1 MAKPTLY
8 GDSTSI
14 RRRGMVR
21 IMWYVMQTKVGDE
34 KKLLDEISRI
44 VDDSTYNSCFVISM
58 ESMRRRNG
66 VQHMYEELLF
76 NGYVMVDTYTPTA
89 FYEELKKTTK
99 YARLLSEDKKMDDES
114 FIPVSVEEEMYL
126 SGIMDEH
133 HIVRLSYVTRNKNNR
148 VNIVTGP
155 LLVYQE
161 NISHIDFQHRRA
173 YVEMRMFGRDVRLK
187 FGLCTRQ
194 DLLDNNLEDRLSDI
208 DLKIKDIQRE
218 SYDKWDWKKRKL
230 IEKLQNE
237 ESDIYNIKELDGIS
251 IGSNVKIKSGI
262 YGDTTFAVKAININK
277 RTVKVSMVMFGSE
290 VDVEV
295 GVDEVEIENT

>member
-21 IMWYVMQTKVGDE
+21 VMWYVMQTKVGDE

-44 VDDSTYNSCFVISM
+44 VDDSTYNNCFVIFM

-66 VQHMYEELLF
+66 VQHMYEEILF

-89 FYEELKKTTK
+89 FYRELRKTTK
-99 YARLLSEDKKMDDES
+99 YAKLLSEDERISDDS

-126 SGIMDEH
+126 RGITDKH

-148 VNIVTGP
+148 VSILTGP

-208 DLKIKDIQRE
+208 ELKINDINADA
-218 SYDKWDWKKRKL
+218 SGKWDWKKRKL

-262 YGDTTFAVKAININK
+262 YGDTTFEVKAINVGK
-277 RTVKVSMVMFGSE
+277 RTVKVGMMMFGSE

-295 GVDEVEIENT
+295 GVDEVTVV